1 MIKNWNENFTKL
13 KMAHIQLV
21 DELVREYLLFRGFTS
36 TVKAFDNDL
45 KSDKDKGF
53 RVDKI
58 IEQIVHYINVSDLN
72 GLKEYW
78 SHLDSLIFSKLEIH
92 VQPGKTNLLRLKYFI
107 LTCNVV

>member
-1 MIKNWNENFTKL
+1 
-13 KMAHIQLV
+13 MAHIQLV
-21 DELVREYLLFRGFTS
+21 DELVREYLLYRGFTA

-58 IEQIVHYINVSDLN
+58 VEHIVHYINVSDLN

-78 SHLDSLIFSKLEIH
+78 SHLDSLVFSKLEIH
-92 VQPGKTNLLRLKYFI
+92 VQPGKKHNYRNLHVFYSLEIFS
-107 LTCNVV
+107 